1 MDMMGGVCHIM
12 GGGTGD
18 GAGHIMVC
26 CGTEDGAGHSIM
38 DGSGTEDCIGSE
50 DEGSTEDEG
59 GSEDEGSNQ
68 DEGGTPRSSSPW
80 SCSLASLFFSRMA
93 SHLLLLIS
101 FEDGGGAEDEG
112 GTEDKGGAEDKGF
125 TEDESG
131 TPRFPSP
138 WS

>member
-18 GAGHIMVC
+18 GAGHIMGC
-26 CGTEDGAGHSIM
+26 CCTEDGAGHSIM

-59 GSEDEGSNQ
+59 GNQ

-101 FEDGGGAEDEG
+101 FEDGGGAEDG
-112 GTEDKGGAEDKGF
+112 GVTEDEGGAEDEGS
-125 TEDESG
+125 TEDEGG

>member
-1 MDMMGGVCHIM
+1 MGGVGHIM
-12 GGGTGD
+12 GGCGIGD
-18 GAGHIMVC
+18 GVGHIMGC

-38 DGSGTEDCIGSE
+38 DGSGTEACIGSK
-50 DEGSTEDEG
+50 DEG
-59 GSEDEGSNQ
+59 GNQ
-68 DEGGTPRSSSPW
+68 DEGSTPRSSSPW

-112 GTEDKGGAEDKGF
+112 GAEAEGSTEDEGGIEDEGGNQDEGV